1 MKLVEQLSGSGPLIR
16 DNEILFTVR
25 YDIRRFQGM
34 SSSGLPIPGM
44 FRIEGMLDVESSE
57 KLEGCV
63 DRPLTLRLED
73 GRALRIRVADR
84 SGRILSEGHGPT
96 KCLCC

>member
-44 FRIEGMLDVESSE
+44 FRIEGKLDVESSE
-57 KLEGCV
+57 KLETFV

-73 GRALRIRVADR
+73 GRALRITVVDR